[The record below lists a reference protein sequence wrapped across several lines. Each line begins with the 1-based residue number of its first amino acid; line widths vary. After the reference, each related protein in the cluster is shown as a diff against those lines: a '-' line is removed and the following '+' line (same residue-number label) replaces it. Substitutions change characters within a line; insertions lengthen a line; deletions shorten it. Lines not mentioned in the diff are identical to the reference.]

1 MIDRLEG
8 VVVDFGLTDE
18 QEMLRATARDFVR
31 DVRPAEKAKEWDEQ
45 GIVPAGLFEGMADMG
60 WFSPP
65 FSECGGW
72 GRWRAA

>member
-1 MIDRLEG
+1 MWTS
-8 VVVDFGLTDE
+8 GLLTSRRCCGR
-18 QEMLRATARDFVR
+18 QRATSYGTS
-31 DVRPAEKAKEWDEQ
+31 RPAEKAKEWDEQ